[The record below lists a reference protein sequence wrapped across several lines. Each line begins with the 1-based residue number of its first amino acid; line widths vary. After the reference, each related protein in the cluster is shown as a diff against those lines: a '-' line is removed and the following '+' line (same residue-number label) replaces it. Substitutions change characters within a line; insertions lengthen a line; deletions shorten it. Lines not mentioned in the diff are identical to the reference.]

1 MKEIVYI
8 KVEESPSSGYISI
21 QDVVSEDN
29 LKEAYQ
35 NDIENAKHF
44 GFRKK
49 VETFKGFKLQYIL
62 IEVKYDGRKGI
73 KEEDVLQSLD
83 NQDLVIQKGSSI
95 FGGFYLPTEKLK
107 LTLEDQLSKR
117 KELINQGLYESIA
130 WNHYFKGD
138 AYMDYNQAKAY
149 KQELNVLINE
159 ASNELNSFEKNEI
172 GVIPDHVRVSENYQ
186 SVKDKYDLLFI
197 SLQNFNKWYVKKFK
211 KEITVDRKSLWRIL
225 IGNGGYIMS
234 TSKENETKNKEAKII
249 TPDGAV
255 HENEEDAKSHEFKRL
270 IKQMLGR

>member
-1 MKEIVYI
+1 
-8 KVEESPSSGYISI
+8 
-21 QDVVSEDN
+21 
-29 LKEAYQ
+29 
-35 NDIENAKHF
+35 
-44 GFRKK
+44 
-49 VETFKGFKLQYIL
+49 
-62 IEVKYDGRKGI
+62 
-73 KEEDVLQSLD
+73 
-83 NQDLVIQKGSSI
+83 
-95 FGGFYLPTEKLK
+95 
-107 LTLEDQLSKR
+107 
-117 KELINQGLYESIA
+117 
-130 WNHYFKGD
+130 
-138 AYMDYNQAKAY
+138 MDYNQAKAY

-172 GVIPDHVRVSENYQ
+172 GVMPDHVRVSENYQ

-249 TPDGAV
+249 TPDWAV